1 MPKNE
6 GKKGVFAIGKN
17 SLLLLPMISGKL
29 RSRRFLAV
37 SRILPSGAE
46 APVKKA
52 NRIRRSAPSGMTDER
67 GDSRRRRNVR
77 IPSGKFGSVPEEIP
91 AWVLAR
97 KPRDKGSG
105 GRNKKRA
112 KGAGNGPFFA
122 FRAKRRILQPIWNGQ
137 PRFGEKRPLFRRSA
151 AWERNDSIRKMD
163 ERKED
168 SLSGNPDEKFAAN
181 LPPHWNRPFFFRR

>member
-1 MPKNE
+1 
-6 GKKGVFAIGKN
+6 
-17 SLLLLPMISGKL
+17 MISGKL

-105 GRNKKRA
+105 GRTKSGRRERGTALFLLSGQKRA
-112 KGAGNGPFFA
+112 DPSADLEWAAALRGKAAPVSPPGGLGT
-122 FRAKRRILQPIWNGQ
+122 KRGC
-137 PRFGEKRPLFRRSA
+137 K
-151 AWERNDSIRKMD
+151 K
-163 ERKED
+163 KED
-168 SLSGNPDEKFAAN
+168 SLSGNPDEKFAVN

>member
-97 KPRDKGSG
+97 KPRARVRGTEGKAGEGSG
-105 GRNKKRA
+105 ER
-112 KGAGNGPFFA
+112 PFFA

-137 PRFGEKRPLFRRSA
+137 PRFGEKRPLFRRPA
-151 AWERNDSIRKMD
+151 AWERNEDARKRRIPCQGIRMKN
-163 ERKED
+163 
-168 SLSGNPDEKFAAN
+168 SP
-181 LPPHWNRPFFFRR
+181 

>member
-1 MPKNE
+1 
-6 GKKGVFAIGKN
+6 
-17 SLLLLPMISGKL
+17 
-29 RSRRFLAV
+29 
-37 SRILPSGAE
+37 
-46 APVKKA
+46 
-52 NRIRRSAPSGMTDER
+52 MTDER

-91 AWVLAR
+91 AWVLVR

-105 GRNKKRA
+105 GRNEKRA

-151 AWERNDSIRKMD
+151 
-163 ERKED
+163 
-168 SLSGNPDEKFAAN
+168 G
-181 LPPHWNRPFFFRR
+181 

>member
-105 GRNKKRA
+105 GRNEKRA
-112 KGAGNGPFFA
+112 KGAGNGPFLLSGQKGGSFSRFGMGSRASGKSGPCFA
-122 FRAKRRILQPIWNGQ
+122 ARRPGNETIRSGKWMKERRIPCQG
-137 PRFGEKRPLFRRSA
+137 
-151 AWERNDSIRKMD
+151 IRMKN
-163 ERKED
+163 
-168 SLSGNPDEKFAAN
+168 SP
-181 LPPHWNRPFFFRR
+181 